1 MKKRIISVILI
12 LSALLSF
19 CSCGKYAAVTVNG
32 VKIDKGVYTYF
43 LDCAKSENPD
53 MSEKEL
59 ENTADAML
67 SRYVAVNSQF
77 NNDKLSLSVDE
88 KTELSEDVNV
98 CWQYFGKYYEGIGVS
113 KQDYYL
119 VKTSEFYRERLME
132 NYYSQDGTTPVSEE
146 ALQDYFNK
154 NFVAFRAVTGF
165 LTTVDENNSTVSLP
179 TAEREKITKQF
190 NTMASDINEGKAS
203 IETAASYAENT
214 IITNETVVI
223 GRNSTD
229 YPEGF
234 FENAVKLQN
243 DKAGSFV
250 IGDYI
255 FTVHRSDISSDELN
269 LFNEYRD
276 DCLRALKG
284 EEFDLIVE
292 SWSESYKVER

>member
-1 MKKRIISVILI
+1 MKKRILSVILI

-53 MSEKEL
+53 MSGEEL
-59 ENTADAML
+59 ESAADAML
-67 SRYVAVNSQF
+67 SRYVAINSQF
-77 NNDKLSLSVDE
+77 NNDKLTLSVDE
-88 KTELSEDVNV
+88 KTRLSEDVNT
-98 CWQYFGKYYEGIGVS
+98 CWQYFGKYYEDIGVS

-119 VKTSEFYRERLME
+119 VKTSEFYREKLME
-132 NYYSQDGTTPVSEE
+132 NYYSENGTNPVSEE
-146 ALQDYFNK
+146 TLKDYFNK

-165 LTTVDENNSTVSLP
+165 LTTVDENNNTVSLP
-179 TAEREKITKQF
+179 TSEREKITNQF
-190 NTMASDINEGKAS
+190 NAMASDINEGKAS

-234 FENAVKLQN
+234 FENAIKLEN

-255 FTVHRSDISSDELN
+255 FTVHRNDISSDELN
-269 LFNEYRD
+269 LFNEYKD
-276 DCLRALKG
+276 DCLKALKG
-284 EEFDLIVE
+284 EEFDSVVD
-292 SWSESYKVER
+292 SWSKSYKVER